1 VDRDT
6 ALCRR
11 FSEARAQRLPALR
24 SGQAN
29 SPADIDY
36 RNPILPIGD
45 DPLPHGIA
53 PNLKSIEALI
63 DYSVQQGLMPRRL
76 AVEELFV
83 DPGVS

>member
-11 FSEARAQRLPALR
+11 LSEARAQWLPALR

-53 PNLKSIEALI
+53 PNLKSIEASI
-63 DYSVQQGLMPRRL
+63 DYTVQQGLRPRRL
-76 AVEELFV
+76 SVEEPFV
-83 DPGVS
+83 DPAAS